1 MVHGSRAG
9 HSRGMRTAAITAA
22 LDEVAAIDPA
32 TCEPWGG
39 VRRVWQEGESTPA
52 ASVFWVEPFAGRRVL
67 VVATRSRR
75 LLNGWLAAHALRP
88 ARRRR
93 RAAERAGAASP
104 VYSSA
109 DGTPLPADEAARRL
123 GLGPAAP
130 VWGPGGAA
138 ADAAY
143 LSDVPDAAFL
153 DGPALLRVADT
164 EAAAAAVRRS
174 GHAAGGDGSA
184 GRGEAPSLHGTELDG
199 SASPSVTTP
208 GGWLGAAAAS
218 GGGAGLTSSRL
229 QAQAAGSTGFHASM
243 RLSPLVRPAP
253 RLGMA
258 AGGVDAE
265 QHEACAAE
273 ALRRAT
279 ALAARGERAWGAR
292 SVGPLWRCQP
302 RRAAPNGEPA
312 ALPRPSG
319 TGKTFLR
326 AELDP
331 QHAALLE
338 RVRFGGSQWILGL
351 DAEWS
356 DAVPATTRKG
366 RQQRPAT
373 LDSVW
378 GLAGDG
384 AVPLRLPRV
393 PGAADVIQL
402 ATHNAVLVASLTQ

>member
-1 MVHGSRAG
+1 
-9 HSRGMRTAAITAA
+9 MRTAAITAA

-109 DGTPLPADEAARRL
+109 DGTPLPADEVARRL

-164 EAAAAAVRRS
+164 EAAAAA
-174 GHAAGGDGSA
+174 
-184 GRGEAPSLHGTELDG
+184 
-199 SASPSVTTP
+199 
-208 GGWLGAAAAS
+208 
-218 GGGAGLTSSRL
+218 
-229 QAQAAGSTGFHASM
+229 
-243 RLSPLVRPAP
+243 
-253 RLGMA
+253 
-258 AGGVDAE
+258 
-265 QHEACAAE
+265 
-273 ALRRAT
+273 
-279 ALAARGERAWGAR
+279 
-292 SVGPLWRCQP
+292 
-302 RRAAPNGEPA
+302 
-312 ALPRPSG
+312 
-319 TGKTFLR
+319 
-326 AELDP
+326 
-331 QHAALLE
+331 
-338 RVRFGGSQWILGL
+338 WILGL

-402 ATHNAVLVASLTQ
+402 ATHNAVLVASLTHMDHHDDPDDPAEVVEPPFDRRVRGRHFDGRVPKFRAPAAMLEARSWALRDFLAVTGIGVMLDTEKEAAAVAAEQYDCPQAQGLDLRWPLKAAGAGRFNRGLQAAAQLLTGALPWKAKSVSTSRWSQWPLTSDQCL